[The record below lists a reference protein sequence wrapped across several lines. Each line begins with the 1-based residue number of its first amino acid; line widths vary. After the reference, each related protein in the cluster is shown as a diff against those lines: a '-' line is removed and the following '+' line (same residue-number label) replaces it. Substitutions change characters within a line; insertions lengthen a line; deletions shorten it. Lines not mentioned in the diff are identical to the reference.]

1 MTRALRP
8 LVAVTLLALLAV
20 PVASSGRAQQPA
32 TVSPNAQAALVLRV
46 LGYDRGL
53 RSRATSGTVNVLTL
67 FKPGDSTSETAC
79 QGLAR
84 AINQFSSRV
93 TVGGMRTRAT
103 AVGFTSADALAEAAQ
118 NAQAVYVCPGLEA
131 SIGAISSTARR
142 RSLLSITAREAD
154 VRAGLSVAIVP
165 GAQLRL
171 VVNVTAA
178 SAEGARLDAALLRIA
193 TVVR

>member
-1 MTRALRP
+1 MRVARA
-8 LVAVTLLALLAV
+8 LLALLLVALAV
-20 PVASSGRAQQPA
+20 APSSDGRAQQPTA
-32 TVSPNAQAALVLRV
+32 VSPNAQAALVLRV

-53 RSRATSGTVNVLTL
+53 RGRAPSGSVNVLTV
-67 FKPGDSTSETAC
+67 FKAGDAASEASC
-79 QGLAR
+79 QNLAR
-84 AINQFSSRV
+84 AINQLGRAV
-93 TVGGMRTRAT
+93 TVSGMRTRAT
-103 AVGFTSADALAEAAQ
+103 PVGFTSADALAQSAQ
-118 NAQAVYVCPGLEA
+118 GAQAVYVCPGLDA
-131 SIGAISSTARR
+131 SIAAISGAARR

-165 GAQLRL
+165 GAQLRI